1 MDNPG
6 RVRYYNDMHKPL
18 IVAALLAVLLMPSF
32 ALAISPVPVPIE
44 GKKIGLSTLETLV
57 EDIADTIIYIAGFIV
72 VGYIVLAGF
81 KMVSSRGNE
90 AEFKKGKD
98 MLRNAIIGAL
108 VVFGVG
114 LIVNTIANIARDP
127 SDIIR

>member
-1 MDNPG
+1 M
-6 RVRYYNDMHKPL
+6 YKPL
-18 IVAALLAVLLMPSF
+18 IVTALLAVLLVPSF

-127 SDIIR
+127 SDIVR

>member
-1 MDNPG
+1 MRDVYG
-6 RVRYYNDMHKPL
+6 IMMYMRKTL
-18 IVAALLAVLLMPSF
+18 IVVALLAVLLAPSF
-32 ALAISPVPVPIE
+32 ALAITPVPVPIE

-127 SDIIR
+127 SDIVR